1 MIIIVRKLTQ
11 PFKPQASKYIPHVTA
26 NWIIA
31 TGHLD
36 CQSARPNLHCDNVT
50 ISTVDTRRL
59 G

>member
-11 PFKPQASKYIPHVTA
+11 PLKPQASKYIPHA

-50 ISTVDTRRL
+50 INTVDTRCL

>member
-1 MIIIVRKLTQ
+1 MVIIVRKLTQ
-11 PFKPQASKYIPHVTA
+11 PLKPQASQYIPHVTA
-26 NWIIA
+26 NWII

-50 ISTVDTRRL
+50 ISTVDTGRL